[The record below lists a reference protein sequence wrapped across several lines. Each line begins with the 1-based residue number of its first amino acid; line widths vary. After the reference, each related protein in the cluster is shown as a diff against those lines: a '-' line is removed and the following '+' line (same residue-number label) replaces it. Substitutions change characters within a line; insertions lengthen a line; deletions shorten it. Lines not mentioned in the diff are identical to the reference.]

1 MQTTTFSLTPDRN
14 QTGSLKWQKYAK
26 TDVLPMWVAD
36 MDFLSAPEVL
46 TSLRERVDHGVFGYT
61 IPYEEA
67 QTAVLDY
74 LKREHATTVQ
84 ADQLC
89 WLPGL
94 VQGLNLVC
102 RAAGNPGDA
111 VLVNTPVYPPFL
123 SAPIFSDR
131 KRITSEL
138 VELEDGRY
146 TFDREGMESAVTPET
161 KLFILCNPHNPIGR
175 VFDREEMEWLLDFC
189 EKHDLWICSDEI
201 HCDLILDETVKHTPI
216 LSLGERAAKRSIV
229 FMSPSKTYNLP
240 GLACAYA
247 VIPNPEI
254 RKAFQKAC
262 RGIITEVNCFGYVGL
277 IAAYTHGESWRQQL
291 LPVLRENLRLIESTL
306 AEKLPKVKMPK
317 MEATYLAWLDFRAYD
332 LENPVAFFEGK
343 GIGLSN
349 GMDFGAPKGFLRF
362 NFGCSTE
369 RVQQGLD
376 LICAALGDL

>member
-1 MQTTTFSLTPDRN
+1 MQTTDFTHTPDRN
-14 QTGSLKWQKYAK
+14 HTGSLKWQKYQ
-26 TDVLPMWVAD
+26 DREVLPMWVAD
-36 MDFLSAPEVL
+36 MDFFSAPEIIQD
-46 TSLRERVDHGVFGYT
+46 LRKRVDHGVFGYT
-61 IPYEEA
+61 VPYAEA
-67 QTAVLDY
+67 QNAVLKY
-74 LKREHATTVQ
+74 LKREHNTEAQ

-102 RAAGNPGDA
+102 RAAGKEGDA
-111 VLVNTPVYPPFL
+111 VMVNTPVYPPFL
-123 SAPIFSDR
+123 SAPIFSNR

-138 VELEDGRY
+138 VEMADGRY
-146 TFDREGMESAVTPET
+146 TFDREGMEAAVTPET
-161 KLFILCNPHNPIGR
+161 KLFILCNPHNPVGR

-201 HCDLILDETVKHTPI
+201 HCDLILDEEAKHTPI

-229 FMSPSKTYNLP
+229 FLSASKTYNLP

-254 RKAFQKAC
+254 RTAFQKVC
-262 RGIITEVNCFGYVGL
+262 RGIITEVNCFGYAGL
-277 IAAYTHGESWRQQL
+277 ISAYTKGEPWRQQM
-291 LPVLRENLRLIESTL
+291 LPVLRENLQLIEQTL
-306 AEKLPKVKMPK
+306 AGKLPKVKMPK

-332 LENPVAFFEGK
+332 LENPVQYFEER

-376 LICAALGDL
+376 LICAALA